1 MALDNLGAHTDGG
14 TITEGQDDKEDTSN
28 KLDNLLDN
36 SQNAFADFV
45 VTAGGTLNLNTPQ
58 ANLDIYLAN
67 GLIRLTGSPAGAFTI
82 IVPDGDRRIAFENVS
97 GQAATIDTVTGA
109 TPTVALPTA
118 TAKILQVRGIEFT
131 LVADIG
137 SGSGALLADGTV
149 AATGN
154 FDWAD
159 KELKKALLLDYA
171 ESVDTQPTSD
181 GTIELDYQLGPVFD
195 ITLTQDTTFIFTN
208 PPITGKAGA
217 FTLIIRQDGPGG
229 NTVTLPTVQWEGG
242 TEPIWVT
249 TGGNVDI
256 VSFLTV
262 KAGSPWYGFLGG
274 LSFA

>member
-36 SQNAFADFV
+36 SQNGSDDFV

-67 GLIRLTGSPAGAFTI
+67 GLIRLTGSPAGALTI
-82 IVPDGDRRIAFENVS
+82 ILRDGDRR
-97 GQAATIDTVTGA
+97 
-109 TPTVALPTA
+109 L
-118 TAKILQVRGIEFT
+118 
-131 LVADIG
+131 
-137 SGSGALLADGTV
+137 
-149 AATGN
+149 
-154 FDWAD
+154 
-159 KELKKALLLDYA
+159 ALLLDYA

-195 ITLTQDTTFIFTN
+195 ITLTQDTTFIFTF

>member
-36 SQNAFADFV
+36 SQNGSDDFV
-45 VTAGGTLNLNTPQ
+45 VTAGGTHNLNTP
-58 ANLDIYLAN
+58 A
-67 GLIRLTGSPAGAFTI
+67 
-82 IVPDGDRRIAFENVS
+82 E
-97 GQAATIDTVTGA
+97 
-109 TPTVALPTA
+109 
-118 TAKILQVRGIEFT
+118 
-131 LVADIG
+131 
-137 SGSGALLADGTV
+137 
-149 AATGN
+149 TGN

-159 KELKKALLLDYA
+159 QELARALLKDYA

-195 ITLTQDTTFIFTN
+195 ITLTQDTTFIFTF